1 MIDAV
6 VNMVLLLLMGATA
19 IAVLRLRSLF
29 AVAMLSGFYS
39 FLAASMFVVLDA
51 VDVAF
56 TEASVGA
63 GISTVLILAVLAL
76 TRDREKIPLRRPIVP
91 LLVVTITGV
100 VLLLATPEM
109 PAFGDP
115 DTPANRHVKP
125 TYLADEVPQ
134 YEPDNIVEVGVPN
147 VVTSVLASYRS
158 YDTLGETA
166 VIFTAGVAVMMLIGG
181 RRRGSTIKR
190 EGRRPNPLSTDD
202 TGDAA

>member
-1 MIDAV
+1 MTV
-6 VNMVLLLLMGATA
+6 VVINMVLLALMGATA
-19 IAVLRLRSLF
+19 IAILRLRSMF

-39 FLAASMFVVLDA
+39 FLAASIFVVLDA

-76 TRDREKIPLRRPIVP
+76 TRDREKIPLRLPVLP

-115 DTPANRHVKP
+115 DAPTNRHVAP
-125 TYLADEVPQ
+125 NYLGDKVPQ
-134 YEPDNIVEVGVPN
+134 YRPDNVVEVGVPN
-147 VVTSVLASYRS
+147 VVTSVLASYRG
-158 YDTLGETA
+158 YDTLGEVV

-181 RRRGSTIKR
+181 RRRGPSIR
-190 EGRRPNPLSTDD
+190 RDGRKPNPHSSDST
-202 TGDAA
+202 GGAA